1 MFIIGFDDEL
11 PTGAPKDM
19 VKLLKNKEI
28 VTLIPKFNNFNKD
41 IKNVIISCHCALFFS
56 YRDTCPN
63 ALIELMSF
71 HLPIIGLSSGGIPEI
86 VKNAGI
92 LYEWDDWKDG
102 YFCAHRYE
110 FNNKNLD
117 FKKTYNHLIDLLNN
131 YAFYKSNVCKR
142 FENELS
148 IDIIANKY
156 MKLLKG

>member
-1 MFIIGFDDEL
+1 
-11 PTGAPKDM
+11 
-19 VKLLKNKEI
+19 LKNKKI
-28 VTLIPKFNNFNKD
+28 VTHFPKFDNFNSD
-41 IKNVIISCHCALFFS
+41 IIKAIASCHCALFFS